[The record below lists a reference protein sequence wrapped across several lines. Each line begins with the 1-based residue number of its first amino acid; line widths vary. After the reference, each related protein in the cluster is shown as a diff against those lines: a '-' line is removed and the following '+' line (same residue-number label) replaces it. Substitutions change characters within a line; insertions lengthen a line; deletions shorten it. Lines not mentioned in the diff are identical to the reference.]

1 MSAHH
6 TEQDESYFVSMT
18 DLMVGMLFVFIILLM
33 AFALNLKE
41 QETKLNEQETKLKE
55 QETELTQTDKARGEM
70 LRDIETALKRR
81 GIPVKVLPESGVLRL
96 PEQVLFDVNKAALQ
110 PKGLDA
116 IGKLGEALDEI
127 LPCYAGAEAPS
138 CTGKAFGRLESVF
151 IEGHTDDRP
160 IMGRPDGNWQ
170 LSYDRARAVYDQ
182 LIQVHPRVMELRND
196 KGQRKGEGEKL
207 IGISGYAD
215 QRPASD
221 NTTPEGRQANRR
233 IDLRFIMAV
242 PSPDRKA
249 QLEGVLNP
257 AQATP

>member
-41 QETKLNEQETKLKE
+41 QETKL
-55 QETELTQTDKARGEM
+55 TQTDRARDEM
-70 LRDIETALKRR
+70 LRDIETALKNK
-81 GIPVKVLPESGVLRL
+81 GIHVKVLPESGVLRL
-96 PEQVLFDVNKAALQ
+96 PEHVLFDVNKADLQ
-110 PKGLDA
+110 PNGLDA
-116 IGKLGEALDEI
+116 VGKLGEALDEI
-127 LPCYAGAEAPS
+127 LPCYAGAEAPPS

-160 IMGRPDGNWQ
+160 IAGRSDGNWQ
-170 LSYDRARAVYDQ
+170 LSYDRARAVYGQ
-182 LIQVHPRVMELRND
+182 LMKVQPRIMELRND
-196 KGQRKGEGEKL
+196 KDERKGGGEKL

-242 PSPDRKA
+242 PDPDRKA
-249 QLEGVLNP
+249 QMEGVLDP
-257 AQATP
+257 APATP